1 MTVCGFGRADKAQ
14 VRRMVEASLR
24 LDRPPASEH
33 AADALAVALCHAHTS
48 RGSAVRAAA
57 G

>member
-1 MTVCGFGRADKAQ
+1 
-14 VRRMVEASLR
+14 MVVASLR

-33 AADALAVALCHAHTS
+33 AADALAVAVCHAHTS
-48 RGSAVRAAA
+48 RSLAVRAAA